1 MPEFVV
7 VIVAA
12 VAVVIGVAI
21 GFMARTF
28 VANGA
33 VKHAEQYGQRL
44 VAEARAKQKEI
55 VLEGK
60 DEALQLRRAAEEE
73 AREQRATLQRSE
85 GRLIDREEA
94 IDRRSAALEQRE
106 TELAGRNTELES
118 ERSRLDDLRRR
129 QLVELERV
137 SGLTGA
143 EAREALIGQIVDEA
157 QAEAQHRVREIE
169 RHAQEEGDD
178 RARHILTTVM
188 QRIAADHTSEATIT
202 VVTLPNEEMK
212 GRIIGREGRNI
223 RALEQATGVD
233 LIIDDTPEAVVLSG
247 FDPVRR
253 EVARMALMKLIG
265 DGRIHPGRI
274 EETVAKSRAEIEV
287 VMRQAGEQAAY
298 DAGVPGLH
306 PELIKLLGRLK
317 YRTSYGQ
324 NVLDHCIETSRLGG
338 LLAAEIGAN
347 VGESKKGG
355 LLHDIGKAVDHEVEG
370 PHAAIGGDIA
380 SRYGVSRVVCNAI
393 AAHHQEVEQE
403 SVEATVV
410 QIADAI
416 SASRPGA
423 RGESLDNYVKR
434 LDDLQQIALSFP
446 GCRALLR
453 HPGRPRDP
461 NPGAAGGHRRSCL
474 EPAGARR
481 GAQDRGAAPVPRAD
495 QGHRHSRDPRRRL
508 REVSGPGGALRIC
521 VIGDIIGKPG
531 RLAVMHALPD
541 LRAELGSDLVIAN
554 GENTAAGAGLTP
566 SLAEELLGGGVDV
579 ITSGNHIWDKRE
591 IYDYLDTDRPVLR
604 PINYPDTAPGR
615 GWLVHHTDAGDEVAV
630 INAMGR
636 VFMNQLDSP
645 FTVIDALLEEAAEP
659 LPPVRIVDFHCEI
672 TSEKNAMGWYL
683 DGRVSA
689 VVGTHTHVPTADGR
703 ILPAGHRLSQ

>member
-1 MPEFVV
+1 MPEL
-7 VIVAA
+7 VIVSIAA
-12 VAVVIGVAI
+12 VATIVGVVIG
-21 GFMARTF
+21 F
-28 VANGA
+28 VARRVVAASA
-33 VKHAEQYGQRL
+33 VRHADQYAQRI

-60 DEALQLRRAAEEE
+60 DEALHLRRAAEEE

-85 GRLIDREEA
+85 RRLLDREEA
-94 IDRRSAALEQRE
+94 LDRKVATHEEREEALRQRQAE
-106 TELAGRNTELES
+106 LQGELARVREVQQQ
-118 ERSRLDDLRRR
+118 

-137 SGLTGA
+137 SGLTVA
-143 EAREALIGQIVDEA
+143 EARQSLIGQIVDEA

-169 RHAQEEGDD
+169 RHAQEEGEEH
-178 RARHILTTVM
+178 ARRVLTTVM

-202 VVTLPNEEMK
+202 VVNLPNEEMK

-253 EVARMALMKLIG
+253 EVARMALNKLIS

-274 EETVAKSRAEIEV
+274 EETVAKCRSEIEV

-306 PELIKLLGRLK
+306 PELIKLLGRLR

-324 NVLDHCIETSRLGG
+324 NVLNHCIETARLSG

-347 VGESKKGG
+347 VADSKKGG

-380 SRYGVSRVVCNAI
+380 SRFGVSRIVCNAI

-423 RGESLDNYVKR
+423 RGETLDNYVKR

-446 GCRALLR
+446 GVERCFAIQA
-453 HPGRPRDP
+453 GR
-461 NPGAAGGHRRSCL
+461 
-474 EPAGARR
+474 EI
-481 GAQDRGAAPVPRAD
+481 
-495 QGHRHSRDPRRRL
+495 
-508 REVSGPGGALRIC
+508 RIL
-521 VIGDIIGKPG
+521 VRPEDVDDIASS
-531 RLAVMHALPD
+531 RLARDV
-541 LRAELGSDLVIAN
+541 VKKI
-554 GENTAAGAGLTP
+554 
-566 SLAEELLGGGVDV
+566 EEQLQ
-579 ITSGNHIWDKRE
+579 
-591 IYDYLDTDRPVLR
+591 
-604 PINYPDTAPGR
+604 YPGQIK
-615 GWLVHHTDAGDEVAV
+615 V
-630 INAMGR
+630 
-636 VFMNQLDSP
+636 
-645 FTVIDALLEEAAEP
+645 TVIRETRA
-659 LPPVRIVDFHCEI
+659 VDY
-672 TSEKNAMGWYL
+672 A
-683 DGRVSA
+683 R
-689 VVGTHTHVPTADGR
+689 
-703 ILPAGHRLSQ
+703 